1 MAKQQKRIEDTIFTF
16 FDVET
21 TGLALNQGD
30 KICEVAA
37 LKVCNGEKL
46 ASFHSLVNS
55 DRMISPG
62 AYAVNGIT
70 AEMLNDKPRFQQIG
84 DDLLKIFAGSV
95 IVCHNAS
102 FDISFLETELNR
114 AGLFLPPLPIVD
126 TLVLARRYFK
136 FSRNRL
142 GDIATSLGIKIDRQH
157 RAMDDCIIT
166 MNIFHKFVESLK
178 ERGIKTLDDI
188 LYIQKGF
195 FGKECL
201 PIGKQGIRKR

>member
-1 MAKQQKRIEDTIFTF
+1 MAKPQKRIEDTVFTF

-30 KICEVAA
+30 RICEVAV

-46 ASFHSLVNS
+46 ASFQSLVNS
-55 DRMISPG
+55 DRMISPE

-70 AEMLNDKPRFQQIG
+70 AEMLNNKPRFQQIG
-84 DDLLKIFAGSV
+84 DDLLKILAGTV

-102 FDISFLETELNR
+102 FDISFLETELNK

-126 TLVLARRYFK
+126 TLVLARKCFK

-142 GDIATSLGIKIDRQH
+142 GDIARSLGIKIDRQH

-166 MNIFHKFVESLK
+166 MNIFHKFVESFKQQGL
-178 ERGIKTLDDI
+178 KTLDEI
-188 LYIQKGF
+188 LYIQEGSF
-195 FGKECL
+195 REEHLPAEKE
-201 PIGKQGIRKR
+201 GIRKR

>member
-1 MAKQQKRIEDTIFTF
+1 MAKQRKRIEDTTFTF

-46 ASFHSLVNS
+46 ASFHSLVNP
-55 DRMISPG
+55 DRMISPE

-70 AEMLNDKPRFQQIG
+70 AEMLNNKPRFQQIG

-126 TLVLARRYFK
+126 TLVLARKCFK

-142 GDIATSLGIKIDRQH
+142 GDIATSLEIKIDRQH

-166 MNIFHKFVESLK
+166 MNVFYKFVESFKQQGL
-178 ERGIKTLDDI
+178 KTLDEI
-188 LYIQKGF
+188 LYIQEGSFMEASLPAEKGGM
-195 FGKECL
+195 GK
-201 PIGKQGIRKR
+201 R